1 MCERFLQEL
10 KEAFPG
16 KQIVGP
22 LDLRFTKG
30 FQEEQ
35 INCRFRVTELGPP
48 KHHVIFMP
56 TDELLELEEVSY
68 NLICEDAFKAAK
80 ELFSRPPQED
90 FLGNLALTT
99 TGSQFMEPSE
109 KMDT

>member
-16 KQIVGP
+16 KIIDGP

-35 INCRFRVTELGPP
+35 INCRFRVTEPGPP

-56 TDELLELEEVSY
+56 TDEFLELEEVSY
-68 NLICEDAFKAAK
+68 NLICQRAFEAAK
-80 ELFSRPPQED
+80 ELLSRSAQED
-90 FLGNLALTT
+90 FWGNLALRA
-99 TGSQFMEPSE
+99 TGSQFMEPSG
-109 KMDT
+109 KMDK